1 MRVMNRRH
9 LKGITRGKYYYWMT
23 IKKDIIRNKYVYL
36 MLLPVVAYYLVFEYG
51 PMYGMQIAFK
61 QFSPTRGIWES
72 PWVGFQNFIEFFNS
86 YYFWRIIKNTV
97 LLGFFD
103 LLFGFPAPILLAMLL
118 NEVRSKILKRTV
130 QSVTYVPH
138 FVSLVVVVGI
148 LVDFTSKDGVVNQVL
163 GSLGIPSVPFLIRPE
178 WFRFLYVSSDI
189 WQQVGWS
196 SIIYLAA
203 IAGISPHLYEAARVD
218 GANRYQQALHVT
230 IPGILS
236 TIVIM
241 FILKT
246 GHLLSVGAEKIILMY
261 NPSIYETADVISTF
275 VYRKGLLEMAYS
287 YSAAVGLFN
296 SVLNFA
302 LLIAANRLSRMWTD
316 FKLW

>member
-1 MRVMNRRH
+1 
-9 LKGITRGKYYYWMT
+9 MT

-86 YYFWRIIKNTV
+86 YYFWRIIKNTI

-148 LVDFTSKDGVVNQVL
+148 LVDFTSRDGVVNQVL

-189 WQQVGWS
+189 WQQIGWS

-241 FILKT
+241 LILKT

>member
-1 MRVMNRRH
+1 MQVMNRRH
-9 LKGITRGKYYYWMT
+9 LKGITRGKYYYWMM

-103 LLFGFPAPILLAMLL
+103 LLFGFPAAILLAMLL

-163 GSLGIPSVPFLIRPE
+163 GTLGIPSVPFLIRPE

-196 SIIYLAA
+196 SIIYLAS

-302 LLIAANRLSRMWTD
+302 LLIAANRLSRVWTD

>member
-1 MRVMNRRH
+1 MM
-9 LKGITRGKYYYWMT
+9 

-103 LLFGFPAPILLAMLL
+103 LLFGFPAAILLAMLL

-163 GSLGIPSVPFLIRPE
+163 GTLGIPSVPFLIRPE

-196 SIIYLAA
+196 SIIYLAS

-302 LLIAANRLSRMWTD
+302 LLIAANRLSRVWTD